1 MSRDEELCLIFQKV
15 AHQQT
20 KVDDVVDIIV
30 KLDPCEADVAPLS
43 HSLSHMHTV
52 HKHPG
57 QQLSNSRL
65 RQSRPT
71 VSDSVRQ
78 CPTASDSVRQSSDSM
93 SDSQDGA
100 QAPSQSDSCPT
111 VRQQSDSRPT
121 ACPTV
126 TSDSCPT
133 VSDSPTVCP
142 TVPTVPTARAQAL
155 HSMKIIRRV

>member
-20 KVDDVVDIIV
+20 KVDDIVDIIV

-65 RQSRPT
+65 RQSHPT

-78 CPTASDSVRQSSDSM
+78 CPTVATHHHSQNLSDSSDITPTVSDRRPTVSDIRQSDITPTVSDICPTVSDSVRQS
-93 SDSQDGA
+93 DSQG
-100 QAPSQSDSCPT
+100 
-111 VRQQSDSRPT
+111 SRF
-121 ACPTV
+121 AGEE
-126 TSDSCPT
+126 
-133 VSDSPTVCP
+133 
-142 TVPTVPTARAQAL
+142 
-155 HSMKIIRRV
+155 

>member
-78 CPTASDSVRQSSDSM
+78 CPTVVRQYVRQSGWCTSTLTVRQLSDSPTAVRQPSDSMPDSHLRQLSDSVRQSDSLSDSSDS
-93 SDSQDGA
+93 SDSQG
-100 QAPSQSDSCPT
+100 
-111 VRQQSDSRPT
+111 SRL
-121 ACPTV
+121 V
-126 TSDSCPT
+126 QRDFGR
-133 VSDSPTVCP
+133 DSPESV
-142 TVPTVPTARAQAL
+142 
-155 HSMKIIRRV
+155 